1 MTINI
6 HEKSSAPNHV
16 AIIPD
21 GNRRWAKERG
31 MEPWKGHEEGAKNTE
46 KLMLRALELGVKCVS
61 LWGSSLE
68 NLQKRPLNEKKAL
81 LRIYR
86 EYFARLVDNE
96 TIHASEVKINFIG
109 RWEDQFPDSLK
120 KVIRECIDRTKKYG
134 KNKLNFFLAY
144 SGDDEM
150 IEAVRKIVDSGKKGV
165 EVTADVIKSNLFTY
179 ELPSVDYLIRTGGE
193 PHLSAGFMMWDLANA
208 QLYFSEKMYPD
219 FREKELEEAIE
230 EYQRR
235 ARRLGK

>member
-1 MTINI
+1 MSVDNKNI
-6 HEKSSAPNHV
+6 PNHI

-21 GNRRWAKERG
+21 GNRRWAKKRG
-31 MEPWKGHEEGAKNTE
+31 LEPWDGHEEGAKNTE
-46 KLMLRALELGVKCVS
+46 KLMLKALELGVSCVS

-68 NLQKRPLNEKKAL
+68 NLQKRPLLEKKAL
-81 LRIYR
+81 LRIYQ
-86 EYFARLVDNE
+86 EYFTKLIDNE
-96 TIHASEVKINFIG
+96 KIHSDEVRINFIG
-109 RWEDQFPDSLK
+109 KWEQQFPKSLK
-120 KVIRECIDRTKKYG
+120 KVIRECIDRTKAYK
-134 KNKLNFFLAY
+134 KNMLNFFLAY

-150 IEAVRKIVDSGKKGV
+150 IEAVRKIVASGKK
-165 EVTADVIKSNLFTY
+165 ENEITAEFIKNNLFTSD
-179 ELPSVDYLIRTGGE
+179 LPPVDYLIRTGGE

-235 ARRLGK
+235 KRRLGK